1 MKSYMLKYQ
10 TEIIQSKHGKGSPT
24 HFHMQSDSVNVLSEC
39 FLVRHRY
46 VWRNLSQGTI
56 NGSCNNS

>member
-46 VWRNLSQGTI
+46 VWRNLSQGSI
-56 NGSCNNS
+56 